1 MTAVS
6 LRSQPQTPEPRFDLR
21 DLFQT
26 LVRARLRIGLA
37 TVLAGLVGLGIAF
50 ALPKW
55 YRATAAILPPE
66 ESDLLQNLSLAQR
79 ALSKFPAFGAL
90 PDYFTPADIF
100 KAILQSESV
109 REDVANRFDLKSVYR
124 LKSREKTLK
133 ALKDHSRVKLNVDG
147 TIVVEVEDRDPKR
160 AAAMA
165 NAFFEALDRYNV
177 VKRNSQARRTR
188 EFLVGRV
195 RETDSLLRV
204 SETALRQYQE
214 SRHTIAPTA
223 LQSAGD
229 TQAAADL
236 MARKI
241 ALEVRLGVLRSY
253 LQDSNEQVVQTEAEL
268 DNLKSRIASLPAIQD
283 ELQRLIREERIQEQL
298 YVLLTSELEQAR
310 VRETMNTPTV
320 QMLDPAVPPERA
332 SRPRKLALAGGAALI
347 AFLVSTGW
355 VFLREGPR
363 RSESE

>member
-1 MTAVS
+1 MTAVFV
-6 LRSQPQTPEPRFDLR
+6 RPEPKNPEPRFDLR
-21 DLFQT
+21 DLLQVV
-26 LVRARLRIGLA
+26 VRARVRIGLA
-37 TVLAGLVGLGIAF
+37 TVLAGLLGLGLGF

-133 ALKDHSRVKLNVDG
+133 ALKSHSRIKLNVDG

-160 AAAMA
+160 AAQMA

-177 VKRNSQARRTR
+177 EKRNSQARRTR
-188 EFLVGRV
+188 EFLETRV

-204 SETALRQYQE
+204 SEVALRQYQE

-223 LQSAGD
+223 VQSGD

-253 LQDSNEQVVQTEAEL
+253 LQENNEQVVQTQAEL
-268 DNLKSRIASLPAIQD
+268 DNLKSRISALPAIQD

-332 SRPRKLALAGGAALI
+332 SRPRKIALAGGAALF

-363 RSESE
+363 RPEAE